1 MQTSEP
7 SHDII
12 IAGGGVVGASL
23 ACALADAGLRV
34 ALIDAREPATDW
46 PADSIDQRVY
56 AITCASQTL
65 FERLGVWEGIRQRG
79 VSPYQAME
87 VWDAAGPGRIHFDAA
102 ELGEPWLGHIVEQ
115 RVIQAALLDGQRAR
129 PGLERLC
136 PAELADFHLDDAA
149 GVSARLGDGRELA
162 AALLVGA
169 DGAGSRVRELAGI
182 GVETHDYEQTAVVA
196 VVASERAHAGTARQR
211 FLPTGPL
218 AFLPLRD
225 GRCSIV
231 WSTTPLEAE
240 RLLALP
246 DEEFCI
252 ELGQAFD
259 YELGAITRVSGRGGF
274 PLRRLHAVD
283 YVQQRLALVG
293 DAAHVIHP
301 LAGQG
306 VNLGLLDVAAL
317 AEVVADTAAA
327 GRDIGAHTNLR
338 RYERWRRGDNALMQS
353 AMDGFKWLF
362 ASPLTPVRLLRNLGL
377 GTVDRL
383 PPLKSLLARHA
394 MGRAG
399 DLPRLVRPDNRA

>member
-1 MQTSEP
+1 MQTSER
-7 SHDII
+7 SHDVI
-12 IAGGGVVGASL
+12 IAGGGVVGGSL

-34 ALIDAREPATDW
+34 ALIDTREPVTDW

-56 AITCASQTL
+56 AVTCASQTL

-129 PGLERLC
+129 SGLERIC
-136 PAELADFHLDDAA
+136 PAVLADFHVDPA
-149 GVSARLGDGRELA
+149 GVSVRLEDGRELT

-182 GVETHDYEQTAVVA
+182 GIETHDYEQTAVVA
-196 VVASERAHAGTARQR
+196 VVTTDRPHAGTAWQR

-231 WSTTPLEAE
+231 WSTTPEEAE

-246 DEEFCI
+246 EDEFCI
-252 ELGQAFD
+252 ELGRAFD
-259 YELGAITRVSGRGGF
+259 YELGAITRVNARGGF

-327 GRDIGAHTNLR
+327 GRDIGAHANLR
-338 RYERWRRGDNALMQS
+338 RYERWRRGENALMQS

-383 PPLKSLLARHA
+383 TPVKSLLARHA

-399 DLPRLVRPDNRA
+399 DLPRLVRPDS

>member
-1 MQTSEP
+1 MQTSER
-7 SHDII
+7 SHDVI

-23 ACALADAGLRV
+23 ACALADAGLRI
-34 ALIDAREPATDW
+34 ALIDAHEPETDW
-46 PADSIDQRVY
+46 PADSIGQRVY
-56 AITCASQTL
+56 AVTCAAQTL
-65 FERLGVWEGIRQRG
+65 FERLGVWEGICQRG

-87 VWDAAGPGRIHFDAA
+87 VWDAGGPGRIRFDAA
-102 ELGEPWLGHIVEQ
+102 EVGEPWLGHIVEQ

-136 PAELADFHLDDAA
+136 PAVLADFHIGAA
-149 GVSARLGDGRELA
+149 GASVRLEDGREFA

-182 GVETHDYEQTAVVA
+182 GIETHDYEQTAVVA
-196 VVASERAHAGTARQR
+196 VVATERPHAAVARQR
-211 FLPTGPL
+211 FLPDGPL

-231 WSTTPLEAE
+231 WSTTPAAAE

-246 DEEFCI
+246 AEEFCI

-259 YELGAITRVSGRGGF
+259 YELGAIMRVSGRGGF

-327 GRDIGAHTNLR
+327 GRDIGSHASLR

-353 AMDGFKWLF
+353 AMDGFNWLF
-362 ASPLTPVRLLRNLGL
+362 ASPLAPVRLLRNLGL

-383 PPLKSLLARHA
+383 TPIKSLLARHA

-399 DLPRLVRPDNRA
+399 DLPRLVRPEY

>member
-1 MQTSEP
+1 MQTSERF
-7 SHDII
+7 HDVI

-46 PADSIDQRVY
+46 PVDSIDQRVY
-56 AITCASQTL
+56 AVTCASQTL
-65 FERLGVWEGIRQRG
+65 FERLGVWEDMVRRG

-87 VWDAAGPGRIHFDAA
+87 VWDAVGPGRIHFDAA

-115 RVIQAALLDGQRAR
+115 RVIQAALLDGQRTR
-129 PGLERLC
+129 SGLERIC
-136 PAELADFHLDDAA
+136 PAVLADFHVDAA
-149 GVSARLGDGRELA
+149 GVSVRLEDGRELA

-182 GVETHDYEQTAVVA
+182 GIETHDYEQTAVVA
-196 VVASERAHAGTARQR
+196 VVATERPHAGTAWQR

-231 WSTTPLEAE
+231 WSTTPVEAE
-240 RLLALP
+240 RLLTLP
-246 DEEFCI
+246 DEEFCL

-259 YELGAITRVSGRGGF
+259 YELGAVTAVTARAGF

-306 VNLGLLDVAAL
+306 VNLGLLDAAVL

-327 GRDIGAHTNLR
+327 GRDIGSHANLR
-338 RYERWRRGDNALMQS
+338 RYERWRRGENALMQS

-362 ASPLTPVRLLRNLGL
+362 ASPLAPVRLLRNLGL

-383 PPLKSLLARHA
+383 TPIKSLLARHA

-399 DLPRLVRPDNRA
+399 DLPHLVRPESQV

>member
-1 MQTSEP
+1 MQTSER
-7 SHDII
+7 SYDVI

-34 ALIDAREPATDW
+34 ALIDAREPVTDW

-56 AITCASQTL
+56 AITRASQTL
-65 FERLGVWEGIRQRG
+65 FERLGVWDGIRARG
-79 VSPYQAME
+79 VSPYLEMQ

-102 ELGEPWLGHIVEQ
+102 ELGEPLLGHIIEQ
-115 RVIQAALLDGQRAR
+115 RVIQAALLEGQQRLE
-129 PGLERLC
+129 GLERFC
-136 PAELADFHLDDAA
+136 PAVLADFSVGDTQ
-149 GVSARLGDGRELA
+149 VTVRLEDGRELS

-182 GVETHDYEQTAVVA
+182 GVQAHDYAQTAVVA
-196 VVASERAHAGTARQR
+196 VVATERPHAETAWQR

-231 WSTTPLEAE
+231 WSTVPEEAE

-246 DEEFCI
+246 EDDFCI

-259 YELGAITRVSGRGGF
+259 YQLGAITGVSARGGF

-317 AEVVADTAAA
+317 AEVVAAARVA
-327 GRDIGAHTNLR
+327 GRDIGSHANLR
-338 RYERWRRGDNALMQS
+338 RYERWRRGENALMQS

-362 ASPLTPVRLLRNLGL
+362 ASQLTPVRLLRNLGL

-383 PPLKSLLARHA
+383 SPIKSLLARHA

-399 DLPRLVRPDNRA
+399 DLPRLVRPDTRS

>member
-1 MQTSEP
+1 MPGSVNT
-7 SHDII
+7 HDVII
-12 IAGGGVVGASL
+12 SGGGVVGASL
-23 ACALADAGLRV
+23 ACTLADAGLRI
-34 ALIDAREPATDW
+34 ALIDTREPVTDW

-56 AITCASQTL
+56 AVTCASQTL

-129 PGLERLC
+129 PGLERIC
-136 PAELADFHLDDAA
+136 PGVLADFQLDPA
-149 GVSARLGDGRELA
+149 GVSVRLEDGRELT

-182 GVETHDYEQTAVVA
+182 GIETHDYEQTAVVA
-196 VVASERAHAGTARQR
+196 VVATDRPHAGTAWQR

-231 WSTTPLEAE
+231 WSTTPEEAE

-246 DEEFCI
+246 EDEFCI

-259 YELGAITRVSGRGGF
+259 YELGAITRVNARGGF

-327 GRDIGAHTNLR
+327 GRDIGAHANLR
-338 RYERWRRGDNALMQS
+338 RYERWRRGENALMQS

-383 PPLKSLLARHA
+383 TPVKSLLARHA

-399 DLPRLVRPDNRA
+399 DLPRLVRPDS